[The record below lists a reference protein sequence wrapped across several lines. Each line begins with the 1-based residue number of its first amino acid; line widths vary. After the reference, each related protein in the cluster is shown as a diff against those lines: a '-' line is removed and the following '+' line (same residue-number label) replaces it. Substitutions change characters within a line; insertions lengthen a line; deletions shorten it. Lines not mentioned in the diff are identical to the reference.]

1 MQAIKVGGN
10 CILFT
15 WSTFVNVED
24 VNEEGLAVVGTD
36 LYIADDNGNAL
47 RKHSNFDMTVI
58 PQTCPTTPLPSTSSP
73 TANPTKAPGPTSA
86 GPITKYLCHRN
97 EKSPEEICN
106 TGAEV
111 TSGGTCSDPTAGCP
125 GGGNKQCWVAENCG
139 GTPVCNGD
147 GNCDTVQGEDA
158 SNCPDDC
165 SPVCNNDNVCDS
177 GEDANNCPNDCG
189 SDPACAG
196 PGEGCKNTV
205 CCTGTCP
212 NSNPKK
218 CPQ

>member
-15 WSTFVNVED
+15 WSTLVNVGD

-58 PQTCPTTPLPSTSSP
+58 PQNCQTTPPTSSP
-73 TANPTKAPGPTSA
+73 TANPTMAPGGPT
-86 GPITKYLCHRN
+86 GPIRKYLCHRN
-97 EKSPEEICN
+97 ERSREEICN

-147 GNCDTVQGEDA
+147 GICDTVQGEDA

-177 GEDANNCPNDCG
+177 GEDASNCPNDC
-189 SDPACAG
+189 ACAG

-218 CPQ
+218 CPR